1 MSESIVTA
9 RDIEIVTAEIQVI
22 KTEAR
27 KTLAMH
33 SLAIG
38 QRLCEAKSMLEH
50 GDWMKWLSEK
60 VEYSQST
67 ANNLMK
73 LYNEYGSNQQSLFD
87 NFANSQTFQN
97 LTTSQ
102 ALALLAVPA
111 EERQSFAE
119 ENNVADLSTRE
130 LQKLIQE
137 RDAAD
142 HDRRE
147 AETAR
152 AEAEAHAQQLQTQLQ
167 DAGAAICDLTA
178 KAGSAAKE
186 LKEKEDAARKD
197 AEAARQE
204 MKLLEEKL
212 QKARTEMHQAKQD
225 LEAARKNPKVPED
238 QMAALRKEAEAAA
251 KSKYAAQLEK
261 EIKKAQEAEQRAAE
275 DLQKAEAEA
284 ADYKAKLVAV
294 QSQSKMQDPDV
305 FAFNELFKNVQ
316 TEFKRMMD
324 LREKISQHDH
334 TTAENLQKATVTLL
348 HIFLDRA
355 GGENSQ

>member
-1 MSESIVTA
+1 
-9 RDIEIVTAEIQVI
+9 
-22 KTEAR
+22 
-27 KTLAMH
+27 
-33 SLAIG
+33 
-38 QRLCEAKSMLEH
+38 
-50 GDWMKWLSEK
+50 
-60 VEYSQST
+60 
-67 ANNLMK
+67 
-73 LYNEYGSNQQSLFD
+73 
-87 NFANSQTFQN
+87 
-97 LTTSQ
+97 
-102 ALALLAVPA
+102 
-111 EERQSFAE
+111 
-119 ENNVADLSTRE
+119 
-130 LQKLIQE
+130 
-137 RDAAD
+137 
-142 HDRRE
+142 
-147 AETAR
+147 
-152 AEAEAHAQQLQTQLQ
+152 
-167 DAGAAICDLTA
+167 
-178 KAGSAAKE
+178 
-186 LKEKEDAARKD
+186 
-197 AEAARQE
+197 

-284 ADYKAKLVAV
+284 ADYKAKLVAA